1 MNISAWSIRNPI
13 PSLVLFVV
21 LTLLGLFSFTQLPIT
36 RFPNVDIPIVQV
48 QVRQPGAA
56 PSELESQITKK
67 IEDAVSGVTG
77 VKHIISTVS
86 DGLSQTTIEFRIEV
100 NTDRALNDVKDAVAK
115 VRADLPRGIEEP
127 IVSRLDI
134 VGLPIVTYAVSG
146 NDKTIEE
153 VSWFVDDVI
162 ARRLQ
167 SIKGVSSVPRI
178 GGVDR
183 EVLIELDPDRLLA
196 LGVTAGDVNRQL
208 RATNIDLAGGRSEIA
223 GREQSIR
230 TLAGARTIDE
240 LAATKITLPGGRQV
254 RLSDLGRI
262 NDTAAEQRRYARF
275 DGRPVVGF
283 GVTRAVGASDAVV
296 SKALDQKLDDIRKE
310 FPNVKIEKI
319 DSNVSYT
326 IGNYES
332 AMKTLLEGALLSI
345 LVVFVFLRDWRAT
358 IITSIALPLSI
369 IPTFWAIHTLGFSL
383 NLVSLL
389 AITLA
394 TGVLVDDA
402 IVEIENIVRHMR
414 MGKSAWKASL
424 EAADEIG
431 LAVVAISMTI
441 IAVFAPVSFMGGI
454 AGQYFKQFGLTVAIA
469 VFFSLLV
476 ARLITPLL
484 AAYFL
489 RPHHGVVEREGRIMR
504 GYTSLVRWSV
514 RHRFITL
521 FAGLGIFAVSIQ
533 ASGMLPKGFVPR
545 ADEARLLLGL
555 ELPPGS
561 RIDDTMRVTDE
572 VTRLLRSKSEVAS
585 VFVDGGKVGMGAPE
599 VRVAQITV
607 ALVHKSKRQKTQT
620 DVQREINVELRAIPD
635 IRFWFLNE
643 NGLRGVSLVVSGSD
657 NAAVERSAAA
667 IASEMKRVPVISNV
681 VSTAALERPEVR
693 VDPNTERAA
702 ELGVTTEAIADAIR
716 IATIGDVDA
725 NLAKYNAGDRLIP
738 IRVRLANNA
747 RESMDLLQNVRVIT
761 RTGVSVPLSAVADIR
776 YGQGPTSIS
785 RYDRVRRIAL
795 EADLT
800 GTDALG
806 EALEMIYAL
815 PAAKNLPA
823 GVTLKESG
831 DAEVMGEVF
840 SSFAQAMGA
849 GLMMVLAVLVLLFA
863 SVLQP
868 ITILLS
874 LPLSIGGVIFALY
887 ITNKAVSMPV
897 VIGIL
902 MLIGIVT
909 KNAIMLVDFAIERM
923 AHGMDRLEAIV
934 DAGRKRARPIIM
946 TTIAMVAGM
955 IPPAL
960 GLGDGGEFRAP
971 MAIGVIGGLIVSTL
985 LSLIF
990 VPAFFTLM
998 DDVSRFF
1005 TWLFRKVMGPTG
1017 EEAEALEA
1025 ARDAGAKTET
1035 GKADQTKPNPP
1046 ASPLPLAAE

>member
-13 PSLVLFVV
+13 PSIVLFVV
-21 LTLLGLFSFTQLPIT
+21 LTLLGVFSFAQLPIT
-36 RFPNVDIPIVQV
+36 RFPNIDIPIIQIM
-48 QVRQPGAA
+48 VRQPGAA

-77 VKHIISTVS
+77 IKHIISAIS
-86 DGLSQTTIEFRIEV
+86 DGLSQTTVEFRIEV
-100 NTDRALNDVKDAVAK
+100 NTDRALNDVKDAIAK

-127 IVSRLDI
+127 VVSRLDI
-134 VGLPIVTYAVSG
+134 VGLPIVTFAVSS
-146 NDKTIEE
+146 NDKTLEE
-153 VSWFVDDVI
+153 ASWFVDDVI

-167 SIKGVSSVPRI
+167 GIKGVSSVPRI

-183 EVLIELDPDRLLA
+183 EVLVELDTDRLLA
-196 LGVTAGDVNRQL
+196 QGITAGDVNRQL
-208 RATNIDLAGGRSEIA
+208 RATNIDLAGGRGEIA

-254 RLSDLGRI
+254 RLSDIARI
-262 NDTAAEQRRYARF
+262 TDTAAEQRRYARF
-275 DGRPVVGF
+275 NGRPVVGF

-296 SKALDQKLDDIRKE
+296 SKALDQKLDEIRKE
-310 FPNVKIEKI
+310 HPNVAINKI
-319 DSNVSYT
+319 DSNVNYT
-326 IGNYES
+326 VGNYES
-332 AMKTLLEGALLSI
+332 AMETLVEGALLSI
-345 LVVFVFLRDWRAT
+345 LVVFIFLRDWRAT
-358 IITSIALPLSI
+358 LITSIAMPLSI
-369 IPTFWAIHTLGFSL
+369 LPTFWAIHTMGFSL

-389 AITLA
+389 GITLA

-402 IVEIENIVRHMR
+402 IVEIENIVRHMH
-414 MGKSAWKASL
+414 MGKTPWRASL

-431 LAVVAISMTI
+431 LAVIAISLTI
-441 IAVFAPVSFMGGI
+441 MAVFAPVSFMGGI

-489 RPHHGVVEREGRIMR
+489 RAHPEKVVREGLIMSSYVR
-504 GYTSLVRWSV
+504 LVTWSV
-514 RHRFITL
+514 RHRFVTMI
-521 FAGLGIFAVSIQ
+521 AGVLIFAASIY
-533 ASGMLPKGFVPR
+533 ASGFLPKGFVPR

-555 ELPPGS
+555 ELAPGA
-561 RIDDTMRVTDE
+561 RLEDTMRVTDE
-572 VTRLLRSKSEVAS
+572 VSRLLRSKPEVAS
-585 VFVDGGKVGMGAPE
+585 VFIDGGKVGLGAPE
-599 VRVAQITV
+599 VRIAQLVVT
-607 ALVHKSKRQKTQT
+607 LVHKSQRAKTQT
-620 DVQREINVELRAIPD
+620 DLQREMNVDLRTIAD

-643 NGLRGVSLVVSGSD
+643 NGQRGLSLVVSGLD
-657 NAAVERSAAA
+657 NTAVERAAA
-667 IASEMKRVPVISNV
+667 AVAGQMKRVPVISNV
-681 VSTAALERPEVR
+681 VSTAALDRPEIR
-693 VDPNTERAA
+693 VDPDGDRAA

-716 IATIGDVDA
+716 IATIGDIDA
-725 NLAKYNAGDRLIP
+725 NLAKFNAGDRLIP
-738 IRVRLANNA
+738 IRVRLQTTA
-747 RESMDLLQNVRVIT
+747 RENMDILQNVRVIT
-761 RTGVSVPLSAVADIR
+761 RTGSSVPLTSVAKITF
-776 YGQGPTSIS
+776 GQGPTSIS

-806 EALEMIYAL
+806 EALAMIYAL

-840 SSFAQAMGA
+840 ASFAQAMGA

-887 ITNKAVSMPV
+887 ITDKPVSMPV

-909 KNAIMLVDFAIERM
+909 KNAIMLVDFALERL
-923 AHGMDRLEAIV
+923 AQGMNRLEAIV
-934 DAGRKRARPIIM
+934 DAGRKRARPIVM

-955 IPPAL
+955 VPPAM
-960 GLGDGGEFRAP
+960 GVGDGGEFRAP
-971 MAIGVIGGLIVSTL
+971 MAIGVIGGLVASTV
-985 LSLIF
+985 LSLVF

-998 DDVSRFF
+998 DDLGRL
-1005 TWLFRKVMGPTG
+1005 TARLFSKVLGPTDEG
-1017 EEAEALEA
+1017 DETQQVRA
-1025 ARDAGAKTET
+1025 AAVPATIAVGANS
-1035 GKADQTKPNPP
+1035 KP
-1046 ASPLPLAAE
+1046 AAMPLAAE

>member
-13 PSLVLFVV
+13 PAIVLFVV
-21 LTLLGLFSFTQLPIT
+21 LTLLGLFSFSQLPIT
-36 RFPNVDIPIVQV
+36 RFPNIDRPIIQV

-56 PSELESQITKK
+56 PAELESQITKK
-67 IEDAVSGVTG
+67 IEDSVSGVTG
-77 VKHIISTVS
+77 IKHIISTIS
-86 DGLSQTTIEFRIEV
+86 DGLSQTTIEFRIEI
-100 NTDRALNDVKDAVAK
+100 NTDRALNDVKDAIAK

-127 IVSRLDI
+127 VVSRLDI
-134 VGLPIVTYAVSG
+134 AGLPIVTYAVSS
-146 NDKTIEE
+146 NDKTLEE
-153 VSWFVDDVI
+153 MSWFVDDVI

-183 EVLIELDPDRLLA
+183 EILIELDTNRLLA

-208 RATNIDLAGGRSEIA
+208 RATNIDLAGGRGEIA

-230 TLAGARTIDE
+230 TLAGARSVDE
-240 LAATKITLPGGRQV
+240 LAATKIILPGGRQV

-262 NDTAAEQRRYARF
+262 SDTSAEQRRYARH

-283 GVTRAVGASDAVV
+283 GVTRGVGASDAVV
-296 SKALDQKLDDIRKE
+296 AAVLDQKVAEIRKE
-310 FPNVKIEKI
+310 FPNVAIDKI
-319 DSNVSYT
+319 DSNVNYT
-326 IGNYES
+326 VGNYES
-332 AMKTLLEGALLSI
+332 AMKTLIEGALLSI
-345 LVVFVFLRDWRAT
+345 LVVFIFLRDWRAT
-358 IITSIALPLSI
+358 LITSIALPLSI

-414 MGKSAWKASL
+414 MGKSAYRASL

-431 LAVVAISMTI
+431 LAVIAISMTI

-454 AGQYFKQFGLTVAIA
+454 AGQYFKQFGMTVAIA

-489 RPHHGVVEREGRIMR
+489 RAHPDRVEREGVVMR
-504 GYTSLVRWSV
+504 SYIRLVSWSV

-521 FAGLGIFAVSIQ
+521 IAGAGIFAVSIA
-533 ASGMLPKGFVPR
+533 ASGVLPKGFVPR

-561 RIDDTMRVTDE
+561 RLEDTMRVTDE
-572 VTRLLRSKSEVAS
+572 VSRLLRAKPGVAS

-599 VRVAQITV
+599 VRIAQIVVNLT
-607 ALVHKSKRQKTQT
+607 HKSKREKTQT
-620 DVQREINVELRAIPD
+620 DLQREINVDLRVIPD
-635 IRFWFLNE
+635 IRFWFLND
-643 NGLRGVSLVVSGSD
+643 NGQRGVALVVSGLD
-657 NAAVERSAAA
+657 HAAVERAAA
-667 IASEMKRVPVISNV
+667 EVSSQMKRVPLISNV
-681 VSTAALERPEVR
+681 VSTAALDRPEIR
-693 VDPNTERAA
+693 IDPDSDRAA
-702 ELGVTTEAIADAIR
+702 QLGVTTEAIADAIR
-716 IATIGDVDA
+716 IATIGDIDA
-725 NLAKYNAGDRLIP
+725 NLAKYNAGDRLVP
-738 IRVRLANNA
+738 IRVRLQTNA
-747 RESMDLLQNVRVIT
+747 RESLDLIENVRVMT
-761 RTGVSVPLSAVADIR
+761 ATGASVPLSAVAKVSF
-776 YGQGPTSIS
+776 GQGPTSIS

-840 SSFAQAMGA
+840 ASFAQAMGA

-887 ITNKAVSMPV
+887 ITDRPVSMPV

-923 AHGMDRLEAIV
+923 AHGMNRLDAIV
-934 DAGRKRARPIIM
+934 DAGRKRARPIVM

-955 IPPAL
+955 VPTAM
-960 GLGDGGEFRAP
+960 GVGDGGEFRSP
-971 MAIGVIGGLIVSTL
+971 MAIGVIGGLVVSTV
-985 LSLIF
+985 LSLVF

-998 DDVSRFF
+998 DDVGRITSR
-1005 TWLFRKVMGPTG
+1005 LFSKILGPAD
-1017 EEAEALEA
+1017 EAPSGSPPVVAQTVEPIQPA
-1025 ARDAGAKTET
+1025 AA
-1035 GKADQTKPNPP
+1035 TKP
-1046 ASPLPLAAE
+1046 SYPLAAE